1 MKLLTFQAKRFR
13 WKSFSKTLPDA
24 DDREVDEAVEE
35 AVVVF
40 AHAEESDL
48 ERRASVFKR
57 TLKHV
62 KWLANKRGMRN
73 VVLHS
78 FTHLG
83 ASSAPPAFARPF
95 LEELAERLRGT
106 GYAVWITP
114 FGWFCEWD
122 LSVHGDSLAKVW
134 KDVGE
139 TRGDGGAEE

>member
-13 WKSFSKTLPDA
+13 WKSFSKTIPEASDV
-24 DDREVDEAVEE
+24 EVEEAVEE

-40 AHAEESDL
+40 LHAEEKDDSP
-48 ERRASVFKR
+48 EERASVFR
-57 TLKHV
+57 QTLKHV
-62 KWLANKRGMRN
+62 KWLANKRDLRN

-83 ASSAPPAFARPF
+83 AANAHPDSAQRFI
-95 LEELAERLRGT
+95 EELAERLRSG
-106 GYAVWITP
+106 GYSVWTTP

-134 KDVGE
+134 KE
-139 TRGDGGAEE
+139 I